1 MKFDSGNFGGGE
13 SGEQLV
19 KAHRAE
25 RERVVNMYLNHLG
38 LGEEDLMRGKKILDV
53 GAGSL
58 AAFGDGT
65 LVNNYNC
72 EVVSIDRGKFIDV
85 SKEGI
90 NQRKNLKI
98 GGVDFENLKLA
109 EREGFKEEPEFDL
122 ILSSSGPPYT
132 IVNFGEHIVKDKQ
145 GVERE
150 DLDLLRTKIESVVK
164 SAADHL
170 KVGGRAVFYPFYQ
183 SEIIDFG
190 PSAGGKKDF
199 RAWRKFLDEALN
211 KLPRDEEGK
220 KFMFFPDLVPDSR
233 PPCSRLIIRRLK

>member
-13 SGEQLV
+13 SDERLV
-19 KAHRAE
+19 ENHRVE
-25 RERVVNMYLNHLG
+25 RERTVNMYINHLG
-38 LGEEDLMRGKKILDV
+38 LGEEDLTHGKKILDV

-58 AAFGDGT
+58 AAFADGT
-65 LVNNYNC
+65 LVRNYNC

-109 EREGFKEEPEFDL
+109 GREGFEEEPEFDL
-122 ILSSSGPPYT
+122 ILSNSGPPYT
-132 IVNFGEHIVKDKQ
+132 IVNFGEHTVKDKQ

-150 DLDLLRTKIESVVK
+150 DLDLLRIKIESVVK
-164 SAADHL
+164 SAVDHL

-183 SEIIDFG
+183 SEIVDFG
-190 PSAGGKKDF
+190 PGAGGRKDF
-199 RAWRKFLDEALN
+199 RAWRKFLDEALAKIN
-211 KLPRDEEGK
+211 VGEEER
-220 KFMFFPDLVPDSR
+220 KFMSFPDPVPGSR
-233 PPCSRLIIRRLK
+233 PPCSRLIIRRLE